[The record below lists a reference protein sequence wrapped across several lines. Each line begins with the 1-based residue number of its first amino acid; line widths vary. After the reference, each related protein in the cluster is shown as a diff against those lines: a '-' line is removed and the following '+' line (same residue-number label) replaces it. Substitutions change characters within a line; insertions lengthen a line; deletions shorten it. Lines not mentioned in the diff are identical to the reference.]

1 MEGEHTTAR
10 FREAE
15 PVLSATVTAL
25 AGTLGLRDG
34 GTGKHSTRVCDIAE
48 RMGRRRRLRP
58 RALRD
63 LVYAAEIHDIG
74 KVGIPD
80 SILLKDGKL
89 TAHEW
94 KVIREHSA
102 WGAELVQRIP
112 GLERVALIVR
122 HHHERFDGDGY
133 PDGVAGED
141 IPLESRILA
150 VADAFVAMTEDRPY
164 RVALSERQAAEELL
178 ACSGSQFDPTVVD
191 ALEAELGSDRL
202 TRLAAAG

>member
-1 MEGEHTTAR
+1 MEGEHTTAHL
-10 FREAE
+10 REAE

-34 GTGKHSTRVCDIAE
+34 GTGRHSSRVTDIAE

-80 SILLKDGKL
+80 AILLKDGKL
-89 TAHEW
+89 TAKEW
-94 KVIREHSA
+94 EVIRGHSE

-112 GLERVALIVR
+112 GLERVAMIVR
-122 HHHERFDGDGY
+122 HHHERYDGDGY
-133 PDGVAGED
+133 PAGLAGED
-141 IPLESRILA
+141 IPLESRVLA

-164 RVALSERQAAEELL
+164 RIALSERAAADELL
-178 ACSGSQFDPTVVD
+178 ACSGTQFDPMVVD
-191 ALEAELGSDRL
+191 ALEAELGSNRL
-202 TRLAAAG
+202 ARLAAAG